1 MATVTAV
8 PRDQH
13 RSTAEAPSRAC
24 VAVIVHWTDAEAT
37 LASVAA
43 LRSGTV
49 VPSLVVV
56 DNAAEDGS
64 GQVLSDRLLGIDG
77 VDVLRAASN
86 GGFGAGCN
94 LGIERA
100 LLRHPGLAHVVLVN
114 PDAVVAPDCIEALL
128 DAARRHP
135 DAGIVGG
142 RVLDPTGTG
151 VLYENGRFRP
161 WTLGRSHAPAPRG
174 RDEFETGFVT
184 GALMLVDGALLRG
197 GLRFDPTYFLYVED
211 LDFCREVV
219 ARGRRLWVTTRAACR
234 HAEGGSQRDDP
245 PLLGPMR
252 ARQLEQLTRG
262 KVYFARKRLRW
273 PQRFVF
279 FAVALLLRPIA
290 GVLVARRLRVLGPYF
305 RGVRAG
311 LRAPLRRAR

>member
-1 MATVTAV
+1 MTKALG
-8 PRDQH
+8 DQH
-13 RSTAEAPSRAC
+13 RLQPAASTPAC

-37 LASVAA
+37 LACVAA

-49 VPSLVVV
+49 APSLVVV
-56 DNAAEDGS
+56 DNASEDGS
-64 GQVLSDRLLGIDG
+64 GQALAERLRGVAD

-100 LLRHPGLAHVVLVN
+100 LSRHPELAHVALVN
-114 PDAVVAPDCIEALL
+114 PDAVVAPDCVEALL

-135 DAGIVGG
+135 EAGIVGG
-142 RVLDPTGTG
+142 RVLDPSGTG

-184 GALMLVDGALLRG
+184 GALMLVDGALLRD
-197 GLRFDPTYFLYVED
+197 GLRFDTTYFLYVED

-219 ARGRRLWVTTRAACR
+219 ARGRRLWVTTRATCR

-262 KVYFARKRLRW
+262 KVYFARKRLPW
-273 PQRFVF
+273 PQRLVF
-279 FAVALLLRPIA
+279 FTLALLLRPVA
-290 GVLVARRLRVLGPYF
+290 GVFVARSLRVLGPYF

-311 LRAPLRRAR
+311 MRAPLRRAR